1 MASGFLVIISFF
13 TRIPIGSR
21 VEYDEDCFKSA
32 LGLYSLMGVVIGL
45 FLALACY
52 VGDAFHSAYVR
63 GLLVTLSYMVVTGGI
78 HFDGAA
84 DSADG
89 LFSGRTGERIFEI
102 MSDSHIGSFGVLCLI
117 FIVLSQ
123 FVLFSNLSAAAC
135 FLVPVVGR
143 TAAILG
149 SYHKKYAKKN
159 KGMGTVFIESINIKI
174 LISNIV
180 ILIASSV
187 VFNDRIIFVAASSA
201 ALLISCQ
208 LSKWVEKKIGGM
220 TGDTC
225 GFVTEISQV
234 MFMFLLL
241 LIKGISI

>member
-1 MASGFLVIISFF
+1 MAAGFLVIVSFF
-13 TRIPIGSR
+13 TRIPIGTR
-21 VEYDEDCFKSA
+21 VEYDEDCFKAA

-45 FLALACY
+45 FLSLVCY
-52 VGDAFHSAYVR
+52 VGDMLFPVYVK
-63 GLLVTLSYMVVTGGI
+63 GLLLAISYMVITGGI

-123 FVLFSNLSAAAC
+123 FVLFSNLSAAEC

-149 SYHKKYAKKN
+149 SYRKKYAKKN
-159 KGMGTVFIESINIKI
+159 KGMGTVFIESINTKV
-174 LISNIV
+174 LISNIM
-180 ILIASSV
+180 ILIASNV
-187 VFNDRIIFVAASSA
+187 VFKGRIVFIAASFA
-201 ALLISCQ
+201 ALSISC
-208 LSKWVEKKIGGM
+208 LISKWVEKKIGGM

-225 GFVTEISQV
+225 GFVTEISQII
-234 MFMFLLL
+234 FMFLLL
-241 LIKGISI
+241 IGG